1 VIDPKLIDRFDVDG
15 GYVDGEEDTPDGLFS
30 ACGSSARKF
39 PASMLVPRDVRK
51 DMARENDRLKTWGVN
66 YLDRFTHQGNSHE
79 CSAHAV
85 TRSIEA
91 ARNRHRGI
99 IYPDGPRK
107 DFRYTDSSKG
117 SVWLSPLSLYLEANP
132 GIRGGS
138 NIVRNVNIAQRRG
151 SLPDRVQPAEYGFRH
166 TLQGSAGGR
175 NSSNQ
180 SIGPWV
186 SLRNL
191 PEGFEETSKHF
202 RPLEIFIIENED
214 EGISALL
221 HGGVIAY
228 GRRGH
233 AVPVARWD
241 HGQDVY
247 AYVDSYDRV
256 LYDSAATF
264 RSACRGAVCVWTVKQ
279 PNDWLKPAG

>member
-1 VIDPKLIDRFDVDG
+1 VIDPKLIDVFDVQG

-30 ACGSSARKF
+30 ACGSAARKF
-39 PASMLVPRDVRK
+39 PASMLVPRDERK
-51 DMARENDRLKTWGVN
+51 DMARENYRLKTWGIN

-117 SVWLSPLSLYLEANP
+117 SVWLSPLSLYLESNP
-132 GIRGGS
+132 SQWGGS

-151 SLPDRVQPAEYGFRH
+151 PLPDRVQPAEYGFRH
-166 TLQGSAGGR
+166 MLQGSAGGR

-191 PEGFEETSKHF
+191 PQGFEETSKHF

-264 RSACRGAVCVWTVKQ
+264 RSACQGAVCVWTTEQ
-279 PNDWLKPAG
+279 PSDWLKPAG

>member
-1 VIDPKLIDRFDVDG
+1 MIDPKLIDVFDVEG
-15 GYVDGEEDTPDGLFS
+15 GYIGGEEDTPDGLFS
-30 ACGSSARKF
+30 ACGAAARKF
-39 PASMLVPRDVRK
+39 PKSMIVPRDERK
-51 DMARENDRLKTWGVN
+51 DMARENDRLKTFGIH
-66 YLDRFTHQGNSHE
+66 YLDRFTAQGDSHE
-79 CSAHAV
+79 CAAHAV

-99 IYPDGPRK
+99 TYADGPRK
-107 DFRYTDSSKG
+107 DFRYTASSKG
-117 SVWLSPLSLYLEANP
+117 SVWLSPLSLYIESNP
-132 GIRGGS
+132 GRWGGS

-151 SLPDRVQPAEYGFRH
+151 SLPDRVQPAEYNFRH
-166 TLQGSAGGR
+166 TLHGSAGGK

-186 SLRNL
+186 SLANL

-241 HGQDVY
+241 HEQNVF

-264 RSACRGAVCVWTVKQ
+264 RSACQGAVCVWTVEQ
-279 PNDWLKPAG
+279 PNDWSRPAG